1 MTGYPCKDPDL
12 QVWPM
17 YGKHS
22 LVLLGEDSNY
32 WAIRRISGIA
42 RGEIPR
48 AMIPV
53 SRLSCIMTIML
64 TQHLIR
70 HMLQYAERTDKYL
83 RITKQLGR
91 N

>member
-1 MTGYPCKDPDL
+1 
-12 QVWPM
+12 
-17 YGKHS
+17 
-22 LVLLGEDSNY
+22 
-32 WAIRRISGIA
+32 
-42 RGEIPR
+42 
-48 AMIPV
+48 MIPV